1 MIRTGLLV
9 LAAALLGTA
18 LPARAEQVLT
28 VEILAVKA
36 APADTGPAEVNMLLR
51 LTDESG
57 IDVLR
62 PEGDCDSTLPGIGQ
76 TTTECYALA
85 IVENSVPIGR
95 YAYHIL
101 ETRST
106 DSFLL
111 VTYPS
116 TATGDR
122 GVSLRIDYNGFY
134 NHDPETVLMLSDYD
148 NGTLDPKD
156 PFESLHRL
164 YAGKLKAFAAELAEN
179 LPSEV
184 NDAAAKSWRDAF
196 MAAQRKW
203 AQFVESDCVL
213 AARLAGEAQRSRCL
227 ADRTM
232 ERIDQL
238 DTSFS
243 PD

>member
-1 MIRTGLLV
+1 MIRAGLLV
-9 LAAALLGTA
+9 LAIGLLGAA

-36 APADTGPAEVNMLLR
+36 ADTSPAEVNILLR

-62 PEGDCDSTLPGIGQ
+62 PEGDCDSALPGIGQ

-85 IVENSVPIGR
+85 IVENSVPVGR
-95 YAYHIL
+95 YAYRIL

-122 GVSLRIDYNGFY
+122 RVSLRIDYNGFT

-148 NGTLDPKD
+148 NSTLDPKD